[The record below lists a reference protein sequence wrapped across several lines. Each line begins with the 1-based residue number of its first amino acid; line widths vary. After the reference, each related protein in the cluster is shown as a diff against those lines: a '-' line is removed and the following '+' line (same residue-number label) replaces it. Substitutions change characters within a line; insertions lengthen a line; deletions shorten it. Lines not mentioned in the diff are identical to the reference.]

1 MKKDKIQKLL
11 DEENRPFAKP
21 EWNWPLD
28 TINLIQTD
36 PLGMYTGIPD
46 DKTEKPQQDADDL

>member
-1 MKKDKIQKLL
+1 MKKDRQFEKWDGHPIA
-11 DEENRPFAKP
+11 RP

-46 DKTEKPQQDADDL
+46 DEKDKPQQDADDL